1 LNDNYYD
8 AVQKLF
14 DDASHEYDQDEMMN
28 LIRRVMRTRSLQVL
42 KATFRPR
49 QRILEVGCGTGTE
62 AIELARSNIRI
73 VATDISPQMIAQT
86 KRRVESEKLEDRI
99 RVEQLAAHDIGILE
113 AQYGPRSFDGA
124 YSSFGAL
131 NCEPRLKEFVS
142 SLSGLLKPRSSFICS
157 VMNSFCLFDLV
168 LNSILLKRTERLAN
182 VIASLGTPELLPRYY
197 SVGEFSKMFRGF
209 TIAEVRALP
218 TFLPPPYFEKHLR
231 LLRPAMLKISSLDW
245 ELGRFYPFNRIGDHF
260 IITFR
265 RVNGE

>member
-14 DDASHEYDQDEMMN
+14 DDASHVYDRDEMTN
-28 LIRRVMRTRSLQVL
+28 LIRRMMRTRSLQVL
-42 KATFRPR
+42 RATFRPG
-49 QRILEVGCGTGTE
+49 QKILEIGCGTGTE
-62 AIELARSNIRI
+62 AIELARSNVRI

-86 KRRVESEKLEDRI
+86 KRRVESERLQDRI
-99 RVEQLAAHDIGILE
+99 RVEQLAAHDIGMLE

-142 SLSGLLKPRSSFICS
+142 SLAGLLKPRSSFICS
-157 VMNSFCLFDLV
+157 VMNRFCLFDFV

-182 VIASLGTPELLPRYY
+182 VSHPLRNPEPLPGYY
-197 SVGEFSKMFRGF
+197 SVGEFSKMFGGF
-209 TIAEVRALP
+209 TIAGVRALP
-218 TFLPPPYFEKHLR
+218 TFLPPPYFEEHLR

-245 ELGRFYPFNRIGDHF
+245 ELGRLYPFNRIGDHF
-260 IITFR
+260 IVSFR